1 MRKTIRMQTVK
12 CVTLAAFMLCGGLS
26 TTAASGQ
33 DGVVIKGAKG
43 SESSDV
49 RMGQERYG
57 PISTND
63 TLWDIARQYKP
74 HSSVSQYQTMVA
86 IVQANDKAFVNGN
99 MNRML
104 DGFYLRIPSLQEI
117 KMVNPEA
124 ARRQVVV
131 DGQLKS
137 KTKQLSDVEKET
149 QRTRSEQQE
158 ILEQAREK
166 AEQTVQA
173 VEERQEKNFNEL
185 RSDIQQSMQ
194 TVERMYSENESLQQR
209 IDTLAKRLDEL
220 ATSVS
225 KTDELEIQFQQVLTQ
240 QNQLLKQQAEREAE
254 QSSGFT
260 DWLQSPLNMLMVS
273 VLPALLIIGFIV
285 FLFLRRSRSGQDEAE
300 PPQEE
305 GAELTEEQAAA
316 ELDKEL
322 LGDMPQDTDEG
333 LFDIDGED
341 TGDDEGDDLSALEAE
356 LTGSSEPSEENN
368 EADFSVRLDDDEPDI
383 DTTASSSPEVS
394 ESIDEDD
401 AAVLPDE
408 TAQDDDG
415 ELSQDELDR
424 LFSEPDDDDSPAIDL
439 SVDENETSDGSASD
453 QASEPANTDDLTTA
467 DDEQSP
473 DVSDADDI
481 DAILA
486 GHAPDEAESSD
497 NEPSDETEQTNDD
510 DLLPDDFDDSE
521 VDDVLAE
528 LGLSEMDDSEPQ
540 SADDTEMLKNAKEA
554 ESDEDDLDSLLQESD
569 ELTQSLDDLDELEE
583 DVPEDDAELESAETE
598 ADQELESLFGGTQKD
613 ADDDDFVDIDSLMA
627 EADDEEQDNDRYE
640 SSAIQD
646 VLPEGAQSQTDTA
659 AEDDEPAGEL
669 DLARAYIEM
678 GEEDEARD
686 ILQKLAKGDDE
697 ALAKEAQALQEKLD
711 S

>member
-1 MRKTIRMQTVK
+1 MRKTIRVQTVK
-12 CVTLAAFMLCGGLS
+12 CVTLAALMLLGS
-26 TTAASGQ
+26 VSAAASNWQ

-49 RMGQERYG
+49 RIGQERYG
-57 PISTND
+57 PISSND

-86 IVQANDKAFVNGN
+86 IVQANEKAFVNGN

-149 QRTRSEQQE
+149 QRTRSEQQA
-158 ILEQAREK
+158 LLDQAREK

-194 TVERMYSENESLQQR
+194 TVERMYNENESLQQR
-209 IDTLAKRLDEL
+209 IDALAKRLDEL

-225 KTDELEIQFQQVLTQ
+225 KTDELEVQFQQVLAQ
-240 QNQLLKQQAEREAE
+240 QNQLLEQQAEREAE
-254 QSSGFT
+254 ASSGFA

-285 FLFLRRSRSGQDEAE
+285 FLILRRSRPAAEEAE
-300 PPQEE
+300 PPKEE
-305 GAELTEEQAAA
+305 PSELTEEQAAA

-322 LGDMPQDTDEG
+322 LGDIPQDTEDG

-341 TGDDEGDDLSALEAE
+341 ASDDDGDDLSALEAE
-356 LTGSSEPSEENN
+356 LTGRSEVPEENS
-368 EADFSVRLDDDEPDI
+368 EADFSVRLDDEESEI
-383 DTTASSSPEVS
+383 DTPVSSSAEVS

-401 AAVLPDE
+401 AAVLPDDSPEEE
-408 TAQDDDG
+408 TG

-424 LFSEPDDDDSPAIDL
+424 LFSEPDDGDSPAIDL
-439 SVDENETSDGSASD
+439 SVDDGETPDEALGGQEQEQESAPEPKAVEDTSVD
-453 QASEPANTDDLTTA
+453 DNQESSEVTDT
-467 DDEQSP
+467 
-473 DVSDADDI
+473 DDI
-481 DAILA
+481 DALLA
-486 GHAPDEAESSD
+486 GHAPDETEKSD
-497 NEPSDETEQTNDD
+497 GD

-528 LGLSEMDDSEPQ
+528 LGLSEADESESTVEDDLDVSEK
-540 SADDTEMLKNAKEA
+540 TEATEP
-554 ESDEDDLDSLLQESD
+554 DEDDLDSLLQESD
-569 ELTQSLDDLDELEE
+569 ELTQSLDDLDDLEE
-583 DVPEDDAELESAETE
+583 EIPEDDAELESAETE
-598 ADQELESLFGGTQKD
+598 ADQKLESLFGGAQNET
-613 ADDDDFVDIDSLMA
+613 DDNDFVDIDSLMA
-627 EADDEEQDNDRYE
+627 EADDEEQDSDRYE

-646 VLPEGAQSQTDTA
+646 VLPEGEQNPTDSAQ
-659 AEDDEPAGEL
+659 DDEPAGQL

-686 ILQKLAKGDDE
+686 ILQELIEGDDE
-697 ALAKEAQALQEKLD
+697 ALAKEAKALQEKLD

>member
-1 MRKTIRMQTVK
+1 MRKTIRVQTVK
-12 CVTLAAFMLCGGLS
+12 CMTLAAFMLLGS
-26 TTAASGQ
+26 VSAAAASWQ

-49 RMGQERYG
+49 RIGQERYG

-86 IVQANDKAFVNGN
+86 IVQANEKAFVNGN

-137 KTKQLSDVEKET
+137 KEKQLSDVEKET
-149 QRTRSEQQE
+149 QQTRSEQQE

-220 ATSVS
+220 AASVS
-225 KTDELEIQFQQVLTQ
+225 KTDELEVQFQQVLAQ
-240 QNQLLKQQAEREAE
+240 QNQLLEQQAQREAE
-254 QSSGFT
+254 ASSGFT

-285 FLFLRRSRSGQDEAE
+285 FLFLRRSRPATDEAE
-300 PPQEE
+300 SPKEEPP
-305 GAELTEEQAAA
+305 ELTEEQAAA

-322 LGDMPQDTDEG
+322 LGDMPQDTEDG
-333 LFDIDGED
+333 LFEIDGED
-341 TGDDEGDDLSALEAE
+341 TNDDEGDDLSALEAE
-356 LTGSSEPSEENN
+356 LTARSESPEQSSET
-368 EADFSVRLDDDEPDI
+368 DFSVRLDDEEPDVE
-383 DTTASSSPEVS
+383 TPVSSSPEMS
-394 ESIDEDD
+394 DPIDEDD
-401 AAVLPDE
+401 AAVLPDDTSE
-408 TAQDDDG
+408 EESG

-424 LFSEPDDDDSPAIDL
+424 LFSEPEDDDSPAIDL
-439 SVDENETSDGSASD
+439 SVDESETPDEPVEGQEQD
-453 QASEPANTDDLTTA
+453 QVQEHESTPEPETAEDSTA
-467 DDEQSP
+467 DDNQESSE
-473 DVSDADDI
+473 VIDADDI
-481 DAILA
+481 DALIA
-486 GHAPDEAESSD
+486 GHAPDDTDESD
-497 NEPSDETEQTNDD
+497 GD

-528 LGLSEMDDSEPQ
+528 LGLSEAEESEP
-540 SADDTEMLKNAKEA
+540 SADDDSDVAEGAEETEP
-554 ESDEDDLDSLLQESD
+554 DEDDLDSLLQESD
-569 ELTQSLDDLDELEE
+569 ELTQSLDELDDLEE
-583 DVPEDDAELESAETE
+583 EVPEDDAELDSAETE
-598 ADQELESLFGGTQKD
+598 ADQELESLFGGSQNET
-613 ADDDDFVDIDSLMA
+613 DDNDFVDIDSLMA
-627 EADDEEQDNDRYE
+627 EADEEEQDSDRYE

-646 VLPEGAQSQTDTA
+646 VLPEGEQNPTDSAQ
-659 AEDDEPAGEL
+659 DDEPAGQL

-686 ILQKLAKGDDE
+686 ILQELVNGDDE
-697 ALAKEAQALQEKLD
+697 ALAKEAQALREKLD